1 MERSALPICW
11 LVLLAGCG
19 GQAPPA
25 EARAAR
31 EAAAMAQMHHD
42 RAAA

>member
-1 MERSALPICW
+1 MGRSALPICW